1 MLQRRPAPPGRR
13 GFPPPGGP
21 PRAAAAGRGSPGARG
36 RPGRGP
42 GAGPPAAASSS
53 RDGVV
58 EDLERQLDEVHRVLE
73 RESARNLE
81 LQEAAAGAAAELQDF
96 RRQYEDLEKVNA
108 LLETSQAQA
117 VENMKKALAA
127 RREVELELL
136 ALREEAEEDEAAGEA
151 GAPGRERALE
161 QRVRELEAREA
172 RTQEAFKL
180 AGVEL
185 AEQEKY
191 IAGLEERLR
200 AAAGPNGGGEKAGAA

>member
-1 MLQRRPAPPGRR
+1 M
-13 GFPPPGGP
+13 
-21 PRAAAAGRGSPGARG
+21 
-36 RPGRGP
+36 
-42 GAGPPAAASSS
+42 
-53 RDGVV
+53 V

-200 AAAGPNGGGEKAGAA
+200 AAAGPNGGGEKARAA

>member
-1 MLQRRPAPPGRR
+1 MA
-13 GFPPPGGP
+13 
-21 PRAAAAGRGSPGARG
+21 
-36 RPGRGP
+36 P
-42 GAGPPAAASSS
+42 GAGPPAAVSSS

-136 ALREEAEEDEAAGEA
+136 ALREEAEEAEEDEAEGEA